1 MASEDGG
8 KPPGRPAGKVRLLSL
23 NDIDRRCKAAQ
34 DAEEARSAIT
44 SDLGGEDQLSAL
56 ERALVEH
63 ASMNIAMLRH
73 LHVSWLKGEPAP
85 IGEVVSLQ
93 NVFNRVAQQLGV
105 QRRPKDVLT
114 IDAYL
119 KKDDEPKDK

>member
-1 MASEDGG
+1 MRAQSRKEGC
-8 KPPGRPAGKVRLLSL
+8 PARSGWLSL

-56 ERALVEH
+56 EKALVEH
-63 ASMNIAMLRH
+63 ASMNTAMLRH

-93 NVFNRVAQQLGV
+93 NVFNRVAQQQLGV
-105 QRRPKDVLT
+105 QRRPKDIMT
-114 IDAYL
+114 IDTYL
-119 KKDDEPKDK
+119 SGQTKAEDK